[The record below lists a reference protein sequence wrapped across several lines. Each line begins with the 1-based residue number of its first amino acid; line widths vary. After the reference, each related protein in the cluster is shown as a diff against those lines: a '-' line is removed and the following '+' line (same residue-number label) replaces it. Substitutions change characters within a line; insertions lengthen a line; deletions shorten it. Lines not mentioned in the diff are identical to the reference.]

1 MISKPLA
8 RNLLGYRILI
18 IKDKDTFKFKEA
30 NSKDIKQLTLGI
42 PETWSDADIFRTN
55 EFKVSEK
62 GSFDDIFNRLV
73 SGEFDYT
80 TFGANEVESIFKNRA
95 SQHADLSIEN
105 SLMFFYPFPLV
116 FYVNPKK
123 PQLAMR
129 IEKGLENI
137 ENKGVLNGIFD
148 SYYKLLIEN
157 LNLKH
162 RKITLLNNPLIPDQ
176 FADLKPDLKS
186 LSL

>member
-18 IKDKDTFKFKEA
+18 INDKDTFKFKEA
-30 NSKDIKQLTLGI
+30 NLKDIKQLTLGI

-62 GSFDDIFNRLV
+62 GSFDDVFNRLV

-116 FYVNPKK
+116 FYVNPKQ
-123 PQLAMR
+123 PRLAVR

-137 ENKGVLNGIFD
+137 ENNRVLSGIFD
-148 SYYKLLIEN
+148 SYYKLLIED

-162 RKITLLNNPLIPDQ
+162 RKIISLNNPLIPNE

>member
-30 NSKDIKQLTLGI
+30 NSKGIKRLRLGI
-42 PETWSDADIFRTN
+42 PETWSDAAIFRTN

-62 GSFDDIFNRLV
+62 GSFDDVFNRLV

-95 SQHADLSIEN
+95 SQHTDLSIEN

-116 FYVNPKK
+116 FYINPKQ
-123 PQLAMR
+123 PQLAVR

-137 ENKGVLNGIFD
+137 ENNGILNGIFD
-148 SYYKLLIEN
+148 SYYKVLLED

-162 RKITLLNNPLIPDQ
+162 REIISLNNPLIPDE
-176 FADLKPDLKS
+176 FADLKPDLRL

>member
-18 IKDKDTFKFKEA
+18 INEKDTFRFKEA
-30 NSKDIKQLTLGI
+30 NSKDIKQLKLGI
-42 PETWSDADIFRTN
+42 PETWSDASIFRIN
-55 EFKVSEK
+55 KFKVNEK
-62 GSFDDIFNRLV
+62 GSFDDVFKRLV

-80 TFGANEVESIFKNRA
+80 TFGANEVESIFKKRA

-116 FYVNPKK
+116 FYVNPKQ
-123 PQLAMR
+123 PQLAVR
-129 IEKGLENI
+129 IEKGLKNI
-137 ENKGVLNGIFD
+137 EKNGILNGIFD
-148 SYYKLLIEN
+148 SYYKVLLED

-162 RKITLLNNPLIPDQ
+162 RKIITLNNPLIPDE
-176 FADLKPDLKS
+176 FAHLKPDLRS

>member
-18 IKDKDTFKFKEA
+18 IKEKDTFKFKEA

-55 EFKVSEK
+55 EFKVCEK
-62 GSFDDIFNRLV
+62 GSFDGIFNRLV

-95 SQHADLSIEN
+95 SQHPDLSIEN

-116 FYVNPKK
+116 FYVNPKQ

-129 IEKGLENI
+129 VEKGLENI
-137 ENKGVLNGIFD
+137 ENNGILSGIFN
-148 SYYKLLIEN
+148 SYYRLLIED

-162 RKITLLNNPLIPDQ
+162 RKIISLNNPLIPDE
-176 FADLKPDLKS
+176 FSDLKPDLRL